1 MKKKLSIIITLAFAA
16 VIALSAGAFAYGG
29 GKTGHHMG
37 KGGMP
42 VDRQAPESR
51 YESMWN
57 ALSTEQQDQLKALQ
71 QNFIDETASIRTELT
86 AKKANMSILLD
97 TSSPDAAELKNL
109 AGEIADLKAKIME
122 KRIDFML
129 NAKKVAPDFRF
140 GPHAGFGG
148 MHHGKRGGSAK
159 GGGMNYHGS
168 MYRGGFERG
177 PGAGCW
183 R

>member
-16 VIALSAGAFAYGG
+16 VVTLSAGAFAYGG

-37 KGGMP
+37 KKRMHM
-42 VDRQAPESR
+42 DRQAPESR

-57 ALSTEQQDQLKALQ
+57 ALSPEQQDQLKALH
-71 QNFIDETASIRTELT
+71 QNFIDKTASKKMELT
-86 AKKANMSILLD
+86 AKKTNMSILLN
-97 TSSPDAAELKNL
+97 TSSPDAAELKKL
-109 AGEIADLKAKIME
+109 AGEIADLKAEIME

-140 GPHAGFGG
+140 GPNAGFGG
-148 MHHGKRGGSAK
+148 MNHGKRGYSAK
-159 GGGMNYHGS
+159 GSGMNYHGS
-168 MYRGGFERG
+168 MHRGGFERG